1 MKLVIFG
8 AFMLAMS
15 RKLSVDACSVHRKAV
30 HALKLF
36 VAEYHT
42 AVSGES
48 VGAGPTTETRVGKS
62 GNFWSC
68 KDRHHCA
75 RGEWV

>member
-1 MKLVIFG
+1 
-8 AFMLAMS
+8 MLAMS
-15 RKLSVDACSVHRKAV
+15 RKLSVDACSVHRKAA

-36 VAEYHT
+36 VTEYHT

-62 GNFWSC
+62 GNF
-68 KDRHHCA
+68 
-75 RGEWV
+75 